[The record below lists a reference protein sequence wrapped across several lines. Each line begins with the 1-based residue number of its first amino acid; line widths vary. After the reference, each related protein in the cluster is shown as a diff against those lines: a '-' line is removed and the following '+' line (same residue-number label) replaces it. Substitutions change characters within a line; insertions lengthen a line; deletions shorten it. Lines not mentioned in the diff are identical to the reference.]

1 MMRPWAVCK
10 QSGRELEQAGPWAQ
24 GTLGRKHER
33 GIFKVYQSFK
43 QNHSQA
49 MLSHTRRM
57 LVKLMN
63 LASKEH
69 VELQHHMLSK
79 ID

>member
-10 QSGRELEQAGPWAQ
+10 Q
-24 GTLGRKHER
+24 LGHEHER
-33 GIFKVYQSFK
+33 GIFNMYQSFK

-79 ID
+79 SVKQLQR